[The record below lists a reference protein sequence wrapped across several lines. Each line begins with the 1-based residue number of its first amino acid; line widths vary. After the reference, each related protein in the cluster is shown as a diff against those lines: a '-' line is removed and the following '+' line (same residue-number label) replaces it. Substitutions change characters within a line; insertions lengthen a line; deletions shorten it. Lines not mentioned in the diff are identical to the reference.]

1 MGFMARLLPQEDKFF
16 ILMRALSVEAQ
27 TGAVL
32 LKQFI
37 DQPDAAAR
45 TGIGQRIAAC
55 KAESKRLLEQITRE
69 VSLSFITPFDR
80 EDIQEFSA
88 HLYKIPKTID
98 KIRER
103 LDLHGIKSDAG
114 DFTRQIDLIVQE
126 ATAMQDIVEALTHKG
141 AAKTILDKVAV
152 LHDLEGHGDTVLG
165 ELLVNLFNDN
175 GDVRDMLLR
184 KDIYDMLEKVLDRYR
199 DAAAVALQIVLKH
212 S

>member
-1 MGFMARLLPQEDKFF
+1 MGFFANLLPREDKFF
-16 ILMRALSVEAQ
+16 ITMRALSDEAQ

-32 LKQFI
+32 LRQFVNA
-37 DQPDAAAR
+37 PDSVAR
-45 TGIGQRIAAC
+45 DVIGQQIAAC
-55 KAESKRLLEQITRE
+55 KAQSKKLLETITRD

-103 LDLHGIKSDAG
+103 LDLHGIKSDQG
-114 DFTRQIDLIVQE
+114 DFMRQIDLIVQE
-126 ATAMQDIVEALTHKG
+126 ATAMQDIVTSLTHKG
-141 AAKTILDKVAV
+141 ASKTILDKVAV
-152 LHDLEGHGDTVLG
+152 LNDLEGHGDTVLG
-165 ELLVNLFNDN
+165 QLLVNLFNAN

-199 DAAAVALQIVLKH
+199 DAAGVALQIVLKH